1 MGTIIGVGAKKA
13 PKTYSEKELKKAVD
27 ARIADTIKE
36 LESVTAE
43 LEAVKAEN
51 ESLVT
56 ELEAV
61 KAELEELKK

>member
-13 PKTYSEKELKKAVD
+13 TKNYTEKEFKKAVD
-27 ARIADTIKE
+27 AKIAETIEE
-36 LESVTAE
+36 LEIVAAE

-51 ESLVT
+51 ASLVT